1 MPDALTV
8 VFLDNVDSF
17 TYNLVDEFARRGAEV
32 LVYRNDV
39 PAERVLEAATAAGP
53 RLLVVSPGPGAPSCA
68 GSCLEVVARALGRVP
83 LFGVCLGHQ
92 ALVQVLGGTVE
103 RAPAPVHGKA
113 SWVHHRP
120 SPLFAGVPNPMPVG
134 RYHSLIAT
142 RLPADLEAIALAD
155 GLVMAA
161 SHRRLPA
168 FGVQFH
174 PESVLTASGGQLIDN
189 VIRWATDAAQ

>member
-17 TYNLVDEFARRGAEV
+17 TYNLVDEFARRGAAV
-32 LVYRNDV
+32 VVYRNDV

-53 RLLVVSPGPGAPSCA
+53 RLLVVSPGPGTPSGA
-68 GSCLEVVARALGRVP
+68 GSCLEVVAGALGRVP

-92 ALVQVLGGTVE
+92 ALVQALGGTVE
-103 RAPAPVHGKA
+103 RAPVPVHGKA
-113 SWVHHRP
+113 SWIRHRP
-120 SPLFAGVPNPMPVG
+120 SPLFEGLPNPMPVG
-134 RYHSLIAT
+134 RYHSLVAT
-142 RLPADLEAIALAD
+142 RLPAELEAIAETD

-174 PESVLTASGGQLIDN
+174 PESVLTASGGRLIDN
-189 VIRWATDAAQ
+189 VIQWAADAAQ

>member
-1 MPDALTV
+1 MPDPLTV

-17 TYNLVDEFARRGAEV
+17 TYNLVDEFARRGAAV
-32 LVYRNDV
+32 VVYRNDV

-53 RLLVVSPGPGAPSCA
+53 RLLVVSPGPGAPSGA
-68 GSCLEVVARALGRVP
+68 GSCLEVVAGALGRVP

-92 ALVQVLGGTVE
+92 ALVQALGGTVE

-113 SWVHHRP
+113 SWVRHRP
-120 SPLFAGVPNPMPVG
+120 SPLFEGVPNPMPVG

-142 RLPADLEAIALAD
+142 QLPADLEAIALAD

-168 FGVQFH
+168 LGVQFH